1 MWTQDHTTIF
11 DTGPLS
17 RPILPIK
24 LTRCVEAISHNSQ
37 QEAENMVEQLAVPN
51 HPSHSLQEVV
61 QGLDDTQLAAS
72 LRAIDTD
79 QVHRIIRCLRGNR
92 RLDQNGSVILFFQNP
107 SLFGDDIL

>member
-1 MWTQDHTTIF
+1 MF
-11 DTGPLS
+11 
-17 RPILPIK
+17 
-24 LTRCVEAISHNSQ
+24 
-37 QEAENMVEQLAVPN
+37 EQLAVPN

-92 RLDQNGSVILFFQNP
+92 RLNHSGIFILFFPNLI
-107 SLFGDDIL
+107 LFDNDIL